1 MLQDLI
7 SELKKVSSPERA
19 KTSQWFFKT
28 GKGEYGEGD
37 VFVGITTPLLR
48 ATIKNYKNLTFDEV
62 QELLNS
68 EIHEYRMAGLLI
80 LVEQFKKAKE
90 DKRKEIYEFYLSN
103 LNQINNWDLVDC
115 SCRDIVG
122 WYLFDKDRSKLYEL
136 AQTKHL
142 WSQRVAIV
150 STWFFI
156 AKKQYD
162 DIIALSELPQM
173 LYHKHDLMHKAVG
186 WMLREAWKRTGQQEV
201 ELFLEKH
208 AHEMPRTM
216 LRYTI
221 EKMSDEQRK
230 YFMNKK

>member
-1 MLQDLI
+1 MSFRSHL
-7 SELKKVSSPERA
+7 SELRKRLFWSAAFIV
-19 KTSQWFFKT
+19 
-28 GKGEYGEGD
+28 
-37 VFVGITTPLLR
+37 
-48 ATIKNYKNLTFDEV
+48 
-62 QELLNS
+62 
-68 EIHEYRMAGLLI
+68 AGS
-80 LVEQFKKAKE
+80 V
-90 DKRKEIYEFYLSN
+90 
-103 LNQINNWDLVDC
+103 
-115 SCRDIVG
+115 VG